1 MRKRKID
8 PNEFTKIK
16 LSSYELIRMNDQANE
31 QNMITHSDEWLD
43 LVDSLNITLS
53 KYRNIIKKQP

>member
-8 PNEFTKIK
+8 RNEFTKIK

-31 QNMITHSDEWLD
+31 QNMVTRSDEWLD